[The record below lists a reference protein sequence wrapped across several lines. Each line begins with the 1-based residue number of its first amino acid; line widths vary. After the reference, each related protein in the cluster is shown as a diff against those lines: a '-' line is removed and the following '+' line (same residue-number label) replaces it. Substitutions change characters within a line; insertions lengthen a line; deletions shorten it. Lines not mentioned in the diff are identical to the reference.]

1 MPTEAIRI
9 PTEAGHE
16 LSGSLELP
24 TGLVR
29 GAALFAH
36 CFTCTKQ
43 CKAAVSLSRALAR
56 RGIATLRFDF
66 TGLGNSDG
74 QFGHA
79 GFTTDIADLVSA
91 ANFLHGRFP
100 CGLLLIGHSLGGAG
114 VLAAADD
121 IGVDKVAAIATIG
134 APAEVEHVLH
144 NIEGDLEAIR
154 RDGIGKVSIGGRS
167 YELTRE
173 FIDRVTHIDL
183 LDEVSRLRVPMMF
196 LHSPTDQTVGIE
208 NATKLFLAARHPKN
222 FVSLYGADH
231 LLTNQVDADFAADV
245 IAAWADR
252 YMAPPEPVAV
262 PDESVLV
269 RTGYG
274 KFGTEIMTGTHQFV
288 ADEPKSYG
296 GEDGGPTPY
305 QLLLSALG
313 ACTAMTMKMY
323 ADRKRL
329 PLEEVRVTLN
339 HTRHHEPDVENAVE
353 GTGGRQIEVIHRKIG
368 VSGDLTDEEREA
380 IMAMADKCPVHRTL
394 NGNLEISTEPE

>member
-24 TGLVR
+24 IGLVR
-29 GAALFAH
+29 GVALYAH

-43 CKAAVSLSRALAR
+43 SKAAIALSRALAR

-91 ANFLHGRFP
+91 ANFLHARYP
-100 CGLLLIGHSLGGAG
+100 CSLLLIGHSLGGAG

-121 IGVDKVAAIATIG
+121 IGADKVAAIATIG
-134 APAEVEHVLH
+134 APADVEHVLH

-154 RDGIGKVSIGGRS
+154 REGIGTVSIGGRN

-183 LDEVSRLRVPMMF
+183 LDEVSRLRVPMLF
-196 LHSPTDQTVGIE
+196 LHSPIDQTVGIE

-222 FVSLYGADH
+222 FISLYGADH
-231 LLTNQVDADFAADV
+231 LLTEQTDADFAADV

-252 YMAPPEPVAV
+252 YTAAPEPVPV

-274 KFGTEIMTGTHQFV
+274 KFGTEVMTGTHQFV
-288 ADEPKSYG
+288 ADEPRNYG

-323 ADRKRL
+323 ADRKQL
-329 PLEEVRVTLN
+329 PLKSVRVTLN
-339 HTRHHEPDVENAVE
+339 HTRHHEPDIEHVVDGAS
-353 GTGGRQIEVIHRKIG
+353 GKQIEVIHRKIG
-368 VSGDLTDEEREA
+368 ISGDLTEEQREA

-394 NGNLEISTEPE
+394 SGNLEISTEPE

>member
-9 PTEAGHE
+9 STEAGHE

-91 ANFLHGRFP
+91 ANFLHDRFS

-144 NIEGDLEAIR
+144 NIEGDLETIR

-183 LDEVSRLRVPMMF
+183 LDEVSRLRVPMLF

-222 FVSLYGADH
+222 FISLYGADH
-231 LLTNQVDADFAADV
+231 LLTEQADADFAADV

-252 YMAPPEPVAV
+252 YMAPPEAVPV

-274 KFGTEIMTGTHQFV
+274 KFGTEVMTGTHQFV
-288 ADEPKSYG
+288 ADEPRSYG

-329 PLEEVRVTLN
+329 PLESVRVTLN

-353 GTGGRQIEVIHRKIG
+353 GTGGRQLEVLHRKIS
-368 VSGDLTDEEREA
+368 VTGDLTDEEREA

-394 NGNLEISTEPE
+394 SGNLEISTEPE